1 MELWFTEKHTPAAG
15 LTLRCRRTLFSKRSK
30 IQQIDVLDTEEFG
43 RMLLLDGLVMTTER
57 DEFIYHE
64 MLVHPAMHTGR
75 KPPCQVLVIGG
86 GDGGA
91 VRELM
96 KYPCL
101 GNIVLC
107 EIDPMVVEVSRR
119 FLPEISPALSDSDR
133 LEIVFR
139 DGAVYAGEH
148 KNRFDR
154 IFIDSSDPAGAAEVL
169 FTARF
174 YRKCLESLTEDGVLV
189 VQSESPIYHLPI
201 IRQIK
206 EGLLE
211 AGFAGVRFYTA
222 PIPTY
227 PGGFWSWAVAA
238 GRPDNLAFSSSFLP
252 EAEMELLKF
261 FTPEMLSSC
270 FVLPAFMKRELAGAV
285 QK

>member
-1 MELWFTEKHTPAAG
+1 MELWFTEKHTRSAG
-15 LTLRCRRTLFSKRSK
+15 ITLKCRQTLFSKRSK

-75 KPPCQVLVIGG
+75 KPPCQALVIGG

-96 KYPCL
+96 KYPCFS
-101 GNIVLC
+101 NIILC

-119 FLPEISPALSDSDR
+119 FLPEISSALSDSDR
-133 LEIVFR
+133 LEIVFQ
-139 DGAVYAGEH
+139 DGEVYSGEH
-148 KNRFDR
+148 KNSFDR
-154 IFIDSSDPAGAAEVL
+154 IFVDSSDPVGAAEVL

-174 YRKCLESLTEDGVLV
+174 YRKCFASLTENGVLV
-189 VQSESPIYHLPI
+189 VQSESPIYHLPV

-211 AGFAGVRFYTA
+211 AGFARVRFYTA

-227 PGGFWSWAVAA
+227 PGGFWSWAIAC
-238 GRPDNLAFSSSFLP
+238 RKPPDESFTGSFLP
-252 EAEMELLKF
+252 ESEMEVLKF
-261 FTPEMLSSC
+261 FTPEMLASC
-270 FVLPAFMKRELAGAV
+270 FVLPAFMKRELV
-285 QK
+285 